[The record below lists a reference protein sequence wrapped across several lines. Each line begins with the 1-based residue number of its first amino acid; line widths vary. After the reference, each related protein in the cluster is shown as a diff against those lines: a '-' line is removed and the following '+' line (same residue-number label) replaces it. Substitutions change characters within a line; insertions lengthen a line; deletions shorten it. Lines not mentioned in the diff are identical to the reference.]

1 MKALTTEH
9 FKCHPF
15 KISTISVLNYNTFF
29 ASRMN
34 ISEYYTIS
42 VNAGRTLEVHQL
54 SINLTLSLTG

>member
-15 KISTISVLNYNTFF
+15 KISTINVLNCSTFF

-34 ISEYYTIS
+34 IYENYAIS

-54 SINLTLSLTG
+54 SINLS